1 MGRPAKAFR
10 GWCLVLSESKT
21 RTQAVQ
27 AHYKCGK
34 LKRILTHD
42 SLLDK
47 RSRMA
52 YAAIVIADAF
62 RKVIGIRT
70 ARTFVKTN
78 TLNANCPSPLV
89 PRRYEAESESI
100 A

>member
-1 MGRPAKAFR
+1 
-10 GWCLVLSESKT
+10 
-21 RTQAVQ
+21 
-27 AHYKCGK
+27 
-34 LKRILTHD
+34 
-42 SLLDK
+42 
-47 RSRMA
+47 MA

-89 PRRYEAESESI
+89 SRRYEAESESI